1 MRTRSFPVPR
11 GLALVTALA
20 VVMLGWPGAAAA
32 DPRGELSDV
41 QRSLEGVRGEL
52 AGARSDAATLAR
64 AVADANRTLDAAEKE
79 LATAQAAWVE
89 ARRHSVAA
97 EEALSQA
104 TAQVIRSQGIRD
116 DQARSSYMSGGM
128 MSDINIL
135 LEARTLADL
144 SARAVSVQR
153 VVDERNETL
162 AELRVAEISADR
174 ARQRMEAAERVAA
187 ERRGEVEK
195 KVAALAE
202 VQAVRTEAKRR
213 LDAQVAKLAAREAS
227 LTGRS
232 NRLLAQIRAEEAAA
246 HRRAVAAAARRA
258 AQERGAAATGAT
270 RAGQVRSSGGVCD
283 LSGTSSA
290 ELWII
295 MHESGGRPD
304 ADNPTSTAFGLG
316 QLLMAN
322 RIKYLGANYA
332 TTDCGLQLGA
342 FRAYVRDAYGTAGA
356 AQAFWQANGWY

>member
-1 MRTRSFPVPR
+1 MRTRSLPAVR
-11 GLALVTALA
+11 ALALVSALA
-20 VVMLGWPGAAAA
+20 VALTGAHADAAA

-41 QRSLEGVRGEL
+41 QRSLRGVRDEL
-52 AGARSDAATLAR
+52 AGARSDAATLAK
-64 AVADANRTLDAAEKE
+64 AVADANRTLAAAQRELDA
-79 LATAQAAWVE
+79 AQAAWVE
-89 ARRHSVAA
+89 ARRRSVAA

-116 DQARSSYMSGGM
+116 DQARSSYMSGGL
-128 MSDINIL
+128 MSDINLL
-135 LEARTLADL
+135 LEARSLADF

-153 VVDERNETL
+153 VVDDRNETL
-162 AELRVAEISADR
+162 AELQVAEVAADR
-174 ARQRMEAAERVAA
+174 ARRRMEAAERVAA

-227 LTGRS
+227 LSGRS
-232 NRLLAQIRAEEAAA
+232 NQLLAQIRAEEAAA
-246 HRRAVAAAARRA
+246 HRRALAAAARRA
-258 AQERGAAATGAT
+258 AQERGAAAAGAT
-270 RAGQVRSSGGVCD
+270 RAGRVRSSGGVCD
-283 LSGTSSA
+283 LSGTSAA
-290 ELWII
+290 EYWII

-316 QLLMAN
+316 QLLLAN
-322 RIKYLGANYA
+322 RIRYLGDNYA
-332 TTDCGLQLGA
+332 TTDCGLQLRA
-342 FRAYVRDAYGTAGA
+342 FRAYVGDAYGTAEA